1 MKREEL
7 KGLKETVEG
16 IINKLDSFDL
26 NEEEKTLLLTAL
38 KDKIF
43 QLDIEYQRSENY
55 GLFEEEKLNLK

>member
-16 IINKLDSFDL
+16 IINKLDSFGL
-26 NEEEKTLLLTAL
+26 TEEEKTLLLTSL
-38 KDKIF
+38 KDKLF
-43 QLDIEYQRSENY
+43 QLDIEYQRSENL

>member
-26 NEEEKTLLLTAL
+26 NEEEKTLLLMAL
-38 KDKIF
+38 KDKLF
-43 QLDIEYQRSENY
+43 QLGIEYQRSENL
-55 GLFEEEKLNLK
+55 GLFEEDKLNLK